1 MTLCLYSVTYFGL
14 TILFFSLL
22 LRILNKGILFGTH
35 LVTILQ
41 LLDAISR
48 VACLGFEKSYR
59 ESIVLMTRSYLDKVK
74 ALGASENNT
83 VPSEATTERTEV
95 CDEFCKKLILHVYLM
110 KCDFDFFS
118 MLHAN
123 YAKQHSRLFLQAF
136 CLLLPTSQA
145 QNSGLIIVI
154 GYCLCAQMW
163 G

>member
-1 MTLCLYSVTYFGL
+1 MV
-14 TILFFSLL
+14 
-22 LRILNKGILFGTH
+22 K
-35 LVTILQ
+35 ILQ

-74 ALGASENNT
+74 ALGVSENNT

-95 CDEFCKKLILHVYLM
+95 YDEFCKKLILYAYFT

-118 MLHAN
+118 MFHAN
-123 YAKQHSRLFLQAF
+123 YMKQYSRLFLQAF
-136 CLLLPTSQA
+136 CLLPPTSQA

-154 GYCLCAQMW
+154 GYCLYAQMW

>member
-1 MTLCLYSVTYFGL
+1 MCLLEKMGSCGHDFTPFHWTSRRGWCFISKFIAFTSMTLCLYSVTYFGL

-95 CDEFCKKLILHVYLM
+95 CDEFCKKIDSICLSYEVWFWL
-110 KCDFDFFS
+110 
-118 MLHAN
+118 
-123 YAKQHSRLFLQAF
+123 LFNAP
-136 CLLLPTSQA
+136 C
-145 QNSGLIIVI
+145 
-154 GYCLCAQMW
+154 
-163 G
+163 

>member
-1 MTLCLYSVTYFGL
+1 MLLLQVHCVYEYDTL
-14 TILFFSLL
+14 SLL
-22 LRILNKGILFGTH
+22 NYMFWPYNFWFCFLLLYILNKGILFGTH

-95 CDEFCKKLILHVYLM
+95 CDEFC
-110 KCDFDFFS
+110 
-118 MLHAN
+118 
-123 YAKQHSRLFLQAF
+123 
-136 CLLLPTSQA
+136 
-145 QNSGLIIVI
+145 
-154 GYCLCAQMW
+154 
-163 G
+163 

>member
-95 CDEFCKKLILHVYLM
+95 CDELCKKI
-110 KCDFDFFS
+110 DS
-118 MLHAN
+118 I
-123 YAKQHSRLFLQAF
+123 
-136 CLLLPTSQA
+136 CLSYE
-145 QNSGLIIVI
+145 V
-154 GYCLCAQMW
+154 
-163 G
+163 

>member
-1 MTLCLYSVTYFGL
+1 MLHLQVHCVYEYDTLALLNYIFWPYNFGFCFL
-14 TILFFSLL
+14 LFC
-22 LRILNKGILFGTH
+22 ILNKDILFGTH

-95 CDEFCKKLILHVYLM
+95 CDEFCKKNDSI
-110 KCDFDFFS
+110 
-118 MLHAN
+118 
-123 YAKQHSRLFLQAF
+123 
-136 CLLLPTSQA
+136 CLSYE
-145 QNSGLIIVI
+145 V
-154 GYCLCAQMW
+154 
-163 G
+163 

>member
-1 MTLCLYSVTYFGL
+1 MSLCLCSITYFGL
-14 TILFFSLL
+14 IILFFVSGYFTF
-22 LRILNKGILFGTH
+22 LNKDILFGIH

-95 CDEFCKKLILHVYLM
+95 CDEFCKILMLYVYLM
-110 KCDFDFFS
+110 
-118 MLHAN
+118 
-123 YAKQHSRLFLQAF
+123 
-136 CLLLPTSQA
+136 
-145 QNSGLIIVI
+145 
-154 GYCLCAQMW
+154 
-163 G
+163 